1 MTDQLPGRSDS
12 GAAGAPTPLSSER
25 GRRGYPGYP
34 GYPGGYPGQEQE
46 IALGDLW
53 RVLRRQGWIIVLT
66 FALVV
71 GVTIYVTSRQTPV
84 WQASSL
90 IRIEG
95 EEAGGDVPMLFT
107 QQFGGGSELETEMR
121 VVSTRPILSLVVDSL
136 DLGFQ
141 VNLPPEGPRDELFA
155 DISLNRNS
163 EGKTYNISRL
173 SRDLYRVEAVS
184 PPDSGV
190 SARFLRAGDE
200 FKAGERVTIPGGFFT
215 VALESDM
222 RSQDFDPPT
231 NLVIS
236 TMEFVEAVSGLQ
248 GDILVSRPD
257 AEASLFEISLTGT
270 DPALV
275 RDMVNEVASAFL
287 TQRRTIQ
294 KTEATSTVAFL
305 NGQSDLYLTDLES
318 METELQEFRETEQVV
333 ALESDADEKVRRL
346 ASLQAERAQVSGER
360 DALEGLLADISDSGV
375 QSDYVRLV
383 SFPTFLQTEAITG
396 VVARLVEAQQR
407 RTAAR
412 ERWTEKHPGIVA
424 LDAQVVELEERL
436 GSVGRNYYE
445 SLNGQLEAL
454 DETLETFSE
463 ELESLPGRELRFARL
478 QREVQLTGD
487 LHALLQ
493 TRLKEAEIAEA
504 VEDPSVRV
512 VEPAIYPLAPVRP
525 RPRQNLSLG
534 AFLGLVLGVGIAFA
548 REQMDQAIRSN
559 ENIDQMLG
567 VPVLT
572 RVPHMV
578 ADKRGRA
585 SQLITAQSEEK
596 KRGYGG
602 SVSAEAYRIL
612 RTNVL
617 FAPSGSSGTDGAI
630 SGREIVITSA
640 GAQEGKSVTS
650 SNLAVTF
657 AQQGH
662 RTVIIDADLRRST
675 LHRAFEASRKPGLS
689 NYLSGEVEF
698 ADVLQETKIENLF
711 LVPAGDT
718 PTNPTEL
725 LGSRMMNQ
733 LIEHVRESFD
743 CLVIDTPPVLSMADA
758 AVLGG
763 KLDGVVLVV
772 RSDRTHRKAAQ
783 DAIAQLTRVG
793 AEVLGVVLNDS
804 APAGRYGYR
813 YSYYYDYYAKDV
825 DDTSK
830 SKWKRLFSRA

>member
-1 MTDQLPGRSDS
+1 MTDQLPGRFDS
-12 GAAGAPTPLSSER
+12 GAAGVPTPLPSER

-34 GYPGGYPGQEQE
+34 GYPGGYPGQEQQV
-46 IALGDLW
+46 ALGDLW
-53 RVLRRQGWIIVLT
+53 RVLRRQGWVIVLAFT
-66 FALVV
+66 IVV
-71 GVTIYVTSRQTPV
+71 GVTIYLTSQQVPV
-84 WQASSL
+84 WQSSTL

-95 EEAGGDVPMLFT
+95 EEGGGDVPMLFT
-107 QQFGGGSELETEMR
+107 QQFGGGGELETEMH

-141 VNLPPEGPRDELFA
+141 VNLPPGGPRHALFA
-155 DISLNRNS
+155 EISLNRDS
-163 EGKTYNISRL
+163 EGKTYNVSRL
-173 SRDLYRVEAVS
+173 SRDLYRVEATS

-200 FKAGERVTIPGGFFT
+200 FKAGDRVVIPGGFFT

-222 RSQDFDPPT
+222 RSQDLDPPT

-236 TMEFVEAVSGLQ
+236 TMEFVEAVTGLQ
-248 GDILVSRPD
+248 GDVLVSRPD
-257 AEASLFEISLTGT
+257 AEASLFEISLSGT

-275 RDMVNEVASAFL
+275 RDMVNEIANAFL
-287 TQRRTIQ
+287 DQRRTIQ

-305 NGQSDLYLTDLES
+305 SDQSDLYLTNLER
-318 METELQEFRETEQVV
+318 METELQEFRESEQVV

-346 ASLQAERAQVSGER
+346 ASIQADRAQVAGER
-360 DALEGLLADISDSGV
+360 DALGGLLADIADSGV
-375 QSDYVRLV
+375 EPDYVRLV
-383 SFPTFLQTEAITG
+383 SFPTFLQTEAITA
-396 VVARLVEAQQR
+396 VVARLIEAQQQ

-412 ERWTEKHPGIVA
+412 ERWTERHPGIVV
-424 LDAQVVELEERL
+424 LDAQINELEARL
-436 GSVGRNYYE
+436 GDVGRNYYE
-445 SLNGQLEAL
+445 SLNGELKSL
-454 DETLETFSE
+454 DETLEIFGE
-463 ELESLPGRELRFARL
+463 ELKSLPGRELRFERL
-478 QREVQLTGD
+478 RREVQLTGD
-487 LHALLQ
+487 LHTLLQ
-493 TRLKEAEIAEA
+493 TRLKEAEISEA

-512 VEPAIYPLAPVRP
+512 IEPAIYPRVPVRP
-525 RPRQNLSLG
+525 RPRQNLTLG
-534 AFLGLVLGVGIAFA
+534 AFLGLVLGVGIAFV

-559 ENIDQMLG
+559 EDIEQILG
-567 VPVLT
+567 LPVLS

-585 SQLITAQSEEK
+585 SQLITAQGEDN

-617 FAPSGSSGTDGAI
+617 FAPSESSGTDGAI
-630 SGREIVITSA
+630 SGRELVITSA

-675 LHRAFEASRKPGLS
+675 LHRTFEIPRQPGLA
-689 NYLSGEVEF
+689 NYLAGKFEVS
-698 ADVLQETKIENLF
+698 DVIRETGIENLF
-711 LVPAGDT
+711 IVPAGDT

-725 LGSRMMNQ
+725 LGSQMMDQ
-733 LIEHVRESFD
+733 LLEHVRESYD
-743 CLVIDTPPVLSMADA
+743 CLVLDTPPVLSMADA

-763 KLDGVVLVV
+763 KVDGVLLVV
-772 RSDRTHRKAAQ
+772 RAGRTHRKAAQ
-783 DAIAQLTRVG
+783 DSIAQLTRVG
-793 AEVLGVVLNDS
+793 AEVLGVVMNDS

-825 DDTSK
+825 ADTSK